1 MWAMAEKTF
10 LQMAKFYGTFLGS
23 RNLRQEMGF
32 SNRGV
37 KYPSKHPNLH
47 VGMLGL
53 DVWSVKQP
61 ESACCRHFE
70 HLILSVSWWRP
81 ICILLK
87 EANHL
92 SFTKPFYTPHKQL
105 KVALSNLDRELLRDC
120 LVKAPQAWENLSDR
134 FLGLVVHIV
143 NHSAGARGV
152 HMPPE
157 LRDDLVADVFVS
169 WIDRDFAILRRFRGQ
184 SSLATYLAVVSRR
197 VVLRRLSQ
205 LRLPQSQQSIEAL
218 KLDPTDP
225 ETNSYTREEFEQL
238 SGSIDKLS
246 QNEAQAVRMF
256 HLDGKSYSEIG
267 SHIGMPENSVGP
279 FLSRARE
286 KIRRSV

>member
-1 MWAMAEKTF
+1 MFPEGPLICSLREK
-10 LQMAKFYGTFLGS
+10 ASDPG
-23 RNLRQEMGF
+23 
-32 SNRGV
+32 
-37 KYPSKHPNLH
+37 
-47 VGMLGL
+47 
-53 DVWSVKQP
+53 
-61 ESACCRHFE
+61 
-70 HLILSVSWWRP
+70 
-81 ICILLK
+81 
-87 EANHL
+87 
-92 SFTKPFYTPHKQL
+92 FTKPFYIPHEQL

-120 LVKAPQAWENLSDR
+120 LAKAPQAWENLSDR

-143 NHSAGARGV
+143 NHTALARGV

-169 WIDRDFAILRRFRGQ
+169 WIDRDFAVLRRFRGQ

-205 LRLPQSQQSIEAL
+205 LRLPQNRQSIEAL
-218 KLDPTDP
+218 KLDPTDA
-225 ETNSYTREEFEQL
+225 ETNRYTREEFEQL
-238 SGSIDKLS
+238 NASIEKLS

>member
-1 MWAMAEKTF
+1 MAPFKMPKLPLWHGRHPCLECQATRICLLSTLRAPNIECF
-10 LQMAKFYGTFLGS
+10 LAATDLQPSGKS
-23 RNLRQEMGF
+23 RL
-32 SNRGV
+32 
-37 KYPSKHPNLH
+37 PP
-47 VGMLGL
+47 
-53 DVWSVKQP
+53 
-61 ESACCRHFE
+61 
-70 HLILSVSWWRP
+70 
-81 ICILLK
+81 
-87 EANHL
+87 
-92 SFTKPFYTPHKQL
+92 SFTKLFYTPYKQH

-120 LVKAPQAWENLSDR
+120 LIKAPQAWENLSDR

-143 NHSAGARGV
+143 NHTALARGV

-205 LRLPQSQQSIEAL
+205 LRLPQNQHSIEAL
-218 KLDPTDP
+218 KLDPTDA
-225 ETNSYTREEFEQL
+225 ETNRYTREEFEQL
-238 SGSIDKLS
+238 NASIEKLS